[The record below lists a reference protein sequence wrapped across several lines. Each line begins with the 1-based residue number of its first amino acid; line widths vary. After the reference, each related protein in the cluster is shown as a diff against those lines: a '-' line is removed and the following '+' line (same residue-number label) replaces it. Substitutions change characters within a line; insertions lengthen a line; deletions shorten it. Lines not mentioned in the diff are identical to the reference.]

1 MSATTLKRTALYDC
15 HKKLNAKLV
24 EFGGWEMP
32 ISYETVI
39 TEHQTVRNACG
50 IFDVSHMGEIFVTG
64 PDAVRFLQWLTI
76 NDINRLA
83 PGQGQ
88 YSAMLNHD
96 AGMID
101 DLIVYCLKEGTY
113 LLCVNA
119 SNIDKD
125 FAWIKEQAAKFK
137 VEVKNESPQW
147 SQIAVQGPNSQAAME
162 AILAPGEKDRLA
174 SLDYMGLGT
183 FTLFGASALIAR
195 TGYTGEHGYEIYLPN
210 TIAVNTWDKLLATAP
225 STGIKP
231 IGLGARDTLRLE
243 PCYLLYGNDMDE
255 TVSPLEAG
263 IAWAVRM
270 EKEDFLGK
278 KPLVTQKENGAPRK
292 MVCFILDEK
301 GIARHGMD
309 IYVGDK
315 LVGKVTSAS
324 FLPTLEQAGGMALIQ
339 SDAGKIGDTI
349 EIDIRGKR
357 KLAKIAKRPLYS
369 ARVK

>member
-1 MSATTLKRTALYDC
+1 MSANNLKRTPLYDC
-15 HKKLNAKLV
+15 HKTLNAKLV

-39 TEHQTVRNACG
+39 AEHQAVRNACG
-50 IFDVSHMGEIFVTG
+50 IFDVSHMGEIFVSG
-64 PDAVRFLQWLTI
+64 ADAVRFLQWLTI
-76 NDINRLA
+76 NDINRLK

-88 YSAMLNHD
+88 YSAFLNHD
-96 AGMID
+96 GGIID
-101 DLIVYCLKEGTY
+101 DLIVYCLKEGSY

-119 SNIDKD
+119 SNIEKD
-125 FAWIKEQAAKFK
+125 FAWVKEQSAKFN
-137 VEVKNESPQW
+137 VNVKNDSSAW
-147 SQIAVQGPNSQAAME
+147 SQIAVQGPHSMAAME
-162 AILAPGEKDRLA
+162 TLIAADDKAKFSALE
-174 SLDYMGLGT
+174 YMGIAT
-183 FTLFGASALIAR
+183 FNLFGTDAYVAR

-210 TIAVNTWDKLLATAP
+210 AIAVKTWEALFATSAK
-225 STGIKP
+225 TGLKP

-243 PCYLLYGNDMDE
+243 ACYLLYGNDMND

-270 EKEDFLGK
+270 EKENFIGK
-278 KPLVTQKENGAPRK
+278 TVLANQKEKGVPRK
-292 MVCFILDEK
+292 IVCFIMEEK
-301 GIARHGMD
+301 GIARHDMD
-309 IYVGDK
+309 VYVGEK

-339 SDAGKIGDTI
+339 SDAAKVGDKI

-357 KLAKIAKRPLYS
+357 KLAKIEKRPLYS

>member
-1 MSATTLKRTALYDC
+1 MSAINLKRTSLYDC
-15 HKKLNAKLV
+15 HKTLQAKLV

-39 TEHQTVRNACG
+39 AEHQTVRNACG
-50 IFDVSHMGEIFVTG
+50 IFDVSHMGEIFVSG
-64 PDAVRFLQWLTI
+64 PDATRFLQWLTI
-76 NDINRLA
+76 NDINRLK

-88 YSAMLNHD
+88 YSAFLNHD
-96 AGMID
+96 GGMID
-101 DLIVYCLKEGTY
+101 DLIVYCLKEGSY

-125 FAWIKEQAAKFK
+125 FSWVKEQSAKFN
-137 VEVKNESPQW
+137 VNVQNDSSSW
-147 SQIAVQGPNSQAAME
+147 SQIAVQGPNSAAAVE
-162 AILAPGEKDRLA
+162 ALLSANDKGQLATLE
-174 SLDYMGLGT
+174 YMGIAT
-183 FTLFGASALIAR
+183 FNLFGANAYIAR

-210 TIAVNTWDKLLATAP
+210 AVAVKTWDGLMATSAK
-225 STGIKP
+225 TGLKP

-243 PCYLLYGNDMDE
+243 ACYLLYGNDMND

-270 EKEDFLGK
+270 EKDDFIGK
-278 KPLVTQKENGAPRK
+278 SILTQQKEKGPARK
-292 MVCFILDEK
+292 IVCFIMEDK
-301 GIARHGMD
+301 GIARHDMD
-309 IYVGDK
+309 VYVGEK
-315 LVGKVTSAS
+315 RIGKVTSAS

-339 SDAGKIGDTI
+339 SDAAKVGDKI

-357 KLAKIAKRPLYS
+357 KLAKIEKRPLYS